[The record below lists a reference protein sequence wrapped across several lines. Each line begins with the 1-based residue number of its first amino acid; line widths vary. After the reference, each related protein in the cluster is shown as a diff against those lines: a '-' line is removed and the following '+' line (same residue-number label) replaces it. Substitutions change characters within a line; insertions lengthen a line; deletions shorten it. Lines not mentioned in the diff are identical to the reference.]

1 MAAASEMKG
10 PPPDNSD
17 RRIDLS
23 VPGVDSHLGVIRTVV
38 GRSAM
43 ISGFT
48 FDGIEDFSL
57 AVHEAAALLLTGT
70 PARIDMT
77 MWADGEQLMVE
88 LRSMDGDGTWPTRD
102 LAEDIRWNLLNA
114 LCDRVWALDPGI
126 GIGLSQVKR

>member
-1 MAAASEMKG
+1 MAASEMNR
-10 PPPDNSD
+10 PPPDD
-17 RRIDLS
+17 PDQRIDLS

-43 ISGFT
+43 IAGFT

-57 AVHEAAALLLTGT
+57 AVHEAAALLLTAA

-77 MWADGEQLMVE
+77 MWADGEQLLVE
-88 LRSMDGDGTWPTRD
+88 LRSKDGDGTWPARH

-114 LCDRVWALDPGI
+114 LCDQVWALERGT